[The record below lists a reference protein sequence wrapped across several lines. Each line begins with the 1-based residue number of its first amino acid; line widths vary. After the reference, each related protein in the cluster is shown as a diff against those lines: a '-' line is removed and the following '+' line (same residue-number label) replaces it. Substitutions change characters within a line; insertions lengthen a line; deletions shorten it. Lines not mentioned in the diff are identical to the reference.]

1 MPKAPADIRSLAR
14 KHTVE
19 SIDRLVHWLHSNN
32 PKASVT
38 AAVALLDR
46 GWGRAHQSIEISGE
60 VTNKVIRAPAIAA
73 TTQAWSAEHVPKQH
87 TEH

>member
-1 MPKAPADIRSLAR
+1 MAKAPADIRSLAR
-14 KHTVE
+14 KHTDDAI
-19 SIDRLVHWLHSNN
+19 SRLVYWLHSENA
-32 PKASVT
+32 KASVG

-60 VTNKVIRAPAIAA
+60 VISKVIRAPARIDSIAEWTGINA
-73 TTQAWSAEHVPKQH
+73 PEH